1 LTAPDPFTGE
11 PKMRKW
17 TVLAVLAAV
26 AALPTLTSA
35 DVSTKDVKLKSG
47 KEEITAFVAIPEG
60 KGPFPGVVVIQE
72 WWGLNDWIKDQAKH
86 LAKQGYVA
94 VAPDL
99 YRGNVATDRTKA
111 QELMKGMP
119 QDRALRD
126 LKAAADFLAGHQN
139 VDKGKLGV
147 IGWCMGGGLALQA
160 SLRDD
165 RLVACVM
172 CYGRVVTDEK
182 ALKPL
187 RAEVLGIFG
196 TKDKGIPIDTV
207 RKFADA
213 LKKADKKGE
222 IKEYDADHAFMREA
236 RDNKAYDEKS
246 ARAASEEIDKFLAR
260 KLKGK

>member
-1 LTAPDPFTGE
+1 
-11 PKMRKW
+11 MRRW
-17 TVLAVLAAV
+17 TSLAVLAV
-26 AALPTLTSA
+26 AAFPAAAAADVTTKEVTLTSG
-35 DVSTKDVKLKSG
+35 KD
-47 KEEITAFVAIPEG
+47 EIKAFLAVPEG

-72 WWGLNDWIKDQAKH
+72 WWGLTDWIKDQAKH

-94 VAPDL
+94 LAPDL
-99 YRGNVATDRTKA
+99 YHGKVATDRTKA

-126 LKAAADFLAGHQN
+126 LKAATDYLAKAEN
-139 VDKGKLGV
+139 VDKSKLGV

-160 SLRDD
+160 SLKDD
-165 RLVACVM
+165 RLIACAM

-187 RAEVLGIFG
+187 KAEVLGVFG
-196 TKDKGIPIDTV
+196 TKDQGIKIADV

-213 LKKADKKGE
+213 AKEAGKKVE
-222 IKEYDADHAFMREA
+222 IKEYEAGHGFMREGK
-236 RDNKAYDEKS
+236 DNSAYDEKS
-246 ARAASEEIDKFLAR
+246 AKAAWEEIDKFFAA